1 MFFKKIRE
9 AAGVNPRGVNMAH
22 EINDHIWVLID
33 LSFGHEC
40 DVERSIKIQG
50 FIHGVI
56 ACFASVDRFQEKGIE
71 KAALGEFYRIN
82 FPGSWRNIVN
92 SIASNINSSE
102 YQEGINLGVSEMENA
117 AKFS

>member
-1 MFFKKIRE
+1 
-9 AAGVNPRGVNMAH
+9 MAH